1 MSEVTSASKATSV
14 EETTSVE
21 KKAKDKKAASTEKA
35 PKKKSWFKGLKSEF
49 KKIIWPEKKSVAR
62 QTTAVVLITAVLGVI
77 ITVIDYLVQIG
88 FNQLF

>member
-1 MSEVTSASKATSV
+1 MSEVTSVDKAASI
-14 EETTSVE
+14 EETTVE
-21 KKAKDKKAASTEKA
+21 KSVDKKTSSVDKA

-77 ITVIDYLVQIG
+77 IVVMDYLVKIG
-88 FNQLF
+88 FSKLF

>member
-1 MSEVTSASKATSV
+1 MSEVTSVEKAASV
-14 EETTSVE
+14 ETTTVD
-21 KKAKDKKAASTEKA
+21 KRTTDKKAASTEKA

-77 ITVIDYLVQIG
+77 IVVIDYLVQIG